1 MNLTDTIKG
10 KISNIGDTI
19 TWEEKKWSFK
29 LPSIQKEY
37 HERTLDDIF
46 PFSPVPLKREE
57 MWAGII
63 NKVLDSKAEL
73 SVKELLEQ
81 IPNHKLV
88 NYDNNIE
95 LKERLNILLEDLY
108 LIESR
113 SSKSTKNT
121 SYILPF
127 HIDIIKNV
135 KTGNIR
141 KLDNLFRLL
150 LIDENGSV
158 ASDIFEDLVNLL
170 KNVESL
176 TPLDNL
182 ILNVLSD
189 IKEQSKEQK
198 KAYKYEYDVQIE
210 GGYQFV
216 QKQGQLFRRDMRRII
231 EMQVSNIEKIRY
243 FTILIGIHFSL
254 YLIRVNYFV
263 DDEVQTF
270 FGAINGKDVY
280 WKSITEHHIDFQNKI
295 PFTFRDLKTPLTSNP
310 VVLYREMQQKL
321 YIGYINM
328 VFIKMLRRIAQPVL
342 GKDATLKDIWFE
354 MSNDEDFKIW
364 IEYGMEMVTKS
375 YLEIGDLSSD
385 DKEML
390 LKSKKNWPECFHEA
404 VKRHYARKKPS
415 DRIPNT
421 TGYRII
427 NHYTER
433 GSSFSFLASK
443 GGVGDYYAMGQE
455 LLILLVH
462 LIVKQGDKIS
472 YKNFLKEIKEYGF
485 VPESNAEP
493 ELLKKLDEVGLLQ
506 KFSDSGDAIYVR
518 TIF

>member
-1 MNLTDTIKG
+1 MSFADTIKNR
-10 KISNIGDTI
+10 ISNTGGTVS
-19 TWEEKKWSFK
+19 WEEKKWSFK

-37 HERTLDDIF
+37 HERILDDIF

-63 NKVLDSKAEL
+63 NKILDSKAEL

-81 IPNHKLV
+81 IPSHKLV

-95 LKERLNILLEDLY
+95 LKERLDILLEDLY
-108 LIESR
+108 LIKSR
-113 SSKSTKNT
+113 SNKSTKNT

-127 HIDIIKNV
+127 HMNIIKNV

-150 LIDENGSV
+150 LIDENGNV
-158 ASDIFEDLVNLL
+158 AADIFEDLVDLL
-170 KNVESL
+170 NSVDSL

-189 IKEQSKEQK
+189 ITNQSKEQK
-198 KAYKYEYDVQIE
+198 KTYKYNYDVQIE
-210 GGYQFV
+210 GGYPFV

-231 EMQVSNIEKIRY
+231 EMHVSNIEKIRY

-270 FGAINGKDVY
+270 FDAINGKKVH
-280 WKSITEHHIDFQNKI
+280 WKSITEHHTGFQNKL
-295 PFTFRDLKTPLTSNP
+295 PFTFRELKTPLTSNP
-310 VVLYREMQQKL
+310 VVLHREMQQKL

-328 VFIKMLRRIAQPVL
+328 VLIKMLRRIAQPVL
-342 GKDATLKDIWFE
+342 GKDATLKDIWSK
-354 MSNDEDFKIW
+354 MSNDEEFKVW

-375 YLEIGDLSSD
+375 YLDIADLSSE

-390 LKSKKNWPECFHEA
+390 LKSKKSWPECFYEA
-404 VKRHYARKKPS
+404 VKRHYARKKPG

-421 TGYRII
+421 TGYRVIS
-427 NHYTER
+427 HYTER
-433 GSSFSFLASK
+433 GSSFSFLATK

-485 VPESNAEP
+485 VPENNAEP

-506 KFSDSGDAIYVR
+506 KFSDSGDATYVR